1 MFGTVSY
8 FVNYFKT
15 SIMNNYS
22 LVQSESLESIGDQLR
37 HEIQQQHVA
46 SAEQEILLINL
57 EKAYKVI
64 KEDIS
69 GSEEE
74 I

>member
-15 SIMNNYS
+15 SIMNNYI

-37 HEIQQQHVA
+37 NEIKQQHVA
-46 SAEQEILLINL
+46 PAEQETLLMNL
-57 EKAYKVI
+57 EKAYKLI
-64 KEDIS
+64 KEDIF